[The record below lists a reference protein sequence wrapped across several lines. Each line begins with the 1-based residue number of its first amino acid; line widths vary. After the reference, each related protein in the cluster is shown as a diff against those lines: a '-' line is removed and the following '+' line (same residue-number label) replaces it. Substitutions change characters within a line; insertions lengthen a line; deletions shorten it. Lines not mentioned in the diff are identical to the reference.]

1 MKIKDLPDSPPKY
14 MEGIS
19 RYMWRRIVPMLKDNS
34 FANEMDKTLVEAL
47 CDNYFV
53 LRSSAKSISKHG
65 AQFEVFDYST
75 DSKGKVIHKELKAI
89 KKNPAVDSLD
99 KATKNIRAISSE
111 LGLTPQS
118 RAELLKLGDPD
129 DDDEDSPFGGDD
141 DGEF

>member
-1 MKIKDLPDSPPKY
+1 MKIKDLPDEPPKY
-14 MEGIS
+14 MEGIA
-19 RYMWRRIVPMLKDNS
+19 RYMWRRIVPMLKENS

-47 CDNYFV
+47 CYNYRA
-53 LRSSAKSISKHG
+53 LRDSAKSIDEHG
-65 AQFEVFDYST
+65 TQFETFDYFT
-75 DSKGKVIHKELKAI
+75 DDDGNIVNKELKAI

-118 RAELLKLGDPD
+118 RAELLKLSDSD

-141 DGEF
+141 DDKF

>member
-1 MKIKDLPDSPPKY
+1 MKIKDLPDEPPKY
-14 MEGIS
+14 MEGIA

-53 LRSSAKSISKHG
+53 LRSSSKSISEHG
-65 AQFEVFDYST
+65 AQFETFDYFT
-75 DSKGKVIHKELKAI
+75 DDDGKVTGKELKSI

-118 RAELLKLGDPD
+118 RADLLKLSDPD

-141 DGEF
+141 DDEF